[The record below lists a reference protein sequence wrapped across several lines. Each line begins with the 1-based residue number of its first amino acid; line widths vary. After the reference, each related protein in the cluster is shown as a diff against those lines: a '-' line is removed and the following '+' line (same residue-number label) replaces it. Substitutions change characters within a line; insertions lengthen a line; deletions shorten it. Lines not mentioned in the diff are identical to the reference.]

1 MLKLLDQVVETVLAG
16 GWSLAPVPLFAFS
29 VPDEDWQKRVKADMG
44 NQRVNIY
51 LYEVRENRDFRRPD
65 WDVVALADRTSV
77 LSMPPAYFDCH
88 YLISA
93 WSPMVDNDMVNP
105 VADEHQILGEVL
117 RVLMRRPDVN
127 PAALGVIGG
136 GPVFQSSH
144 VYLTVAPPEPPRVLN
159 DFWGTMRLPWRPAV
173 QLVATA
179 PLDLLR
185 DSAPPVPPVSTLIQ
199 HYALRGDP
207 DPLAGP
213 SAAKYEESILIG
225 GLVLRTDGTPVAGAT
240 VRRID
245 TGEQVASDAGG
256 RYVLGGLKSG
266 SLSLHVTAAGLAPAD
281 RTFTVPAANPDDY
294 VFTLT

>member
-1 MLKLLDQVVETVLAG
+1 MLKLLDQVVETVLAN
-16 GWSLAPVPLFAFS
+16 GWSLAPTPLFAFS
-29 VPDEDWQKRVKADMG
+29 VPDRDWQTRVKADMA

-51 LYEVRENRDFRRPD
+51 LYEVRENRDFRRPG
-65 WDVVALADRTSV
+65 WDVVARPDRTTV
-77 LSMPPAYFDCH
+77 H

-105 VADEHQILGEVL
+105 VPDEHRLLGEVL
-117 RVLMRRPDVN
+117 RVLMRQPDVS

-136 GPVFQSSH
+136 GPVFQSAH

-159 DFWGTMRLPWRPAV
+159 DFWGTMQLPWRPAV

-185 DSAPPVPPVSTLIQ
+185 DSSPPVPPVSTLIQ

-207 DPLAGP
+207 DPLASP
-213 SAAKYEESILIG
+213 AATKYEESILIG

-240 VRRID
+240 VRRVD
-245 TGEQVASDAGG
+245 TGERVTSDAGG

-266 SLSLHVTAAGLAPAD
+266 SISLHVTATGLAPAD
-281 RTFTVPAANPDDY
+281 RTFTVPAADPNDY
-294 VFTLT
+294 VFKLT